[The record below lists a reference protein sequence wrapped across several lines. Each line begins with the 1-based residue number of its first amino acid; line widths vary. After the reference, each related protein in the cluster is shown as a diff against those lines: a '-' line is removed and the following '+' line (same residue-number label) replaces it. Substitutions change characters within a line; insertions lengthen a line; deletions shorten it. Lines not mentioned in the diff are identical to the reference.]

1 VIGILTHRALVGKQS
16 AVMTWKL
23 PVHQPSAHLISGWT
37 SARFNM
43 KRLLVTVAAALG
55 LGSIVTVAHAIEE
68 PRYTVIERHEDI
80 EVRNYAPYLVAEV
93 VVPGPADAAGNQ
105 GFRILAAYIFGKNK
119 GERRMEMTAPVTQTP
134 EAKTI
139 AMTAP
144 VTQAATETGYVIQF
158 KMPAEFTLDTLPEP
172 LDPQVRLKEVQGGR
186 FAVIRYSGF
195 WSEGNYSEHLAKL
208 RQGVEAAGIRTR
220 GEPVY
225 SRYDAPFVPWFM
237 RRNEIWLQVE

>member
-1 VIGILTHRALVGKQS
+1 
-16 AVMTWKL
+16 
-23 PVHQPSAHLISGWT
+23 
-37 SARFNM
+37 M

-55 LGSIVTVAHAIEE
+55 LGSIGPVAAAIEE
-68 PRYTVIERHEDI
+68 PQYTVVRQHDGI
-80 EVRNYAPYLVAEV
+80 EVRRYAPYVVAEV

-119 GERRMEMTAPVTQTP
+119 GDRRIPMTAPVTQTP
-134 EAKTI
+134 EPRTI

-144 VTQAATETGYVIQF
+144 VTQTATDAGYVIQF
-158 KMPAEFTLDTLPEP
+158 TMPAEFTLDTLPEP
-172 LDPQVRLKEVQGGR
+172 LDPQVRLKEVPGGL
-186 FAVIRYSGF
+186 FAVIRYSGT
-195 WSEGNYSEHLAKL
+195 WSEGNYSEHLAEL

-220 GEPVY
+220 GEPIY

>member
-1 VIGILTHRALVGKQS
+1 
-16 AVMTWKL
+16 MT
-23 PVHQPSAHLISGWT
+23 I
-37 SARFNM
+37 
-43 KRLLVTVAAALG
+43 AAALG
-55 LGSIVTVAHAIEE
+55 LGTIGSVATATEE
-68 PRYTVIERHEDI
+68 PQYTVIAQHEGI

-119 GERRMEMTAPVTQTP
+119 GERRIQMTAPVTQIP
-134 EAKTI
+134 EPRKI

-144 VTQAATETGYVIQF
+144 VTRAATEAGYVIQF
-158 KMPAEFTLDTLPEP
+158 TMPAEFTLDNLPEP
-172 LDPQVRLKEVQGGR
+172 LDPQVTLKAVPGGR
-186 FAVIRYSGF
+186 FAVIRYSGT

-208 RQGVEAAGIRTR
+208 RHGVEVAGIRTQ
-220 GEPVY
+220 GEPIY